1 MFLQDGG
8 GGGNGSG
15 RNGYLSM
22 CVETDYLDSLPG
34 SSIYKLNV
42 VEKIDVRSL
51 HVHDTVVRTEWV

>member
-1 MFLQDGG
+1 
-8 GGGNGSG
+8 
-15 RNGYLSM
+15 M

-51 HVHDTVVRTEWV
+51 HVHDTVVRTEWI